1 MSVVVTEEVPG
12 LKPMQVISQDSI
24 PGDPSPSAGS
34 TFPFLHAELTSDFNE
49 PIRKLNKFNRGQPQ
63 SLGIVEIM
71 IGLVN
76 IVFGF
81 IFSFPLTYAN
91 GTPFWTSAMYI
102 ISGSL
107 CIIADKNP
115 GVIIAALTGNIVT
128 AVISGSTIYIYLFDS
143 SFRFSYFYKIS
154 DCQKLI
160 DLLMSTENGI
170 KVVLLVSAVLEFCV
184 STYIGAFGLKA
195 VCGIKSKCVVKPC
208 FEEARPLQVPSA
220 QTV

>member
-1 MSVVVTEEVPG
+1 MTVVVTEEVPG
-12 LKPMQVISQDSI
+12 LMPIQVISQDSI
-24 PGDPSPSAGS
+24 PVDPSPSAGR
-34 TFPFLHAELTSDFNE
+34 TFPFSHAKLASDFNE
-49 PIRKLNKFNRGQPQ
+49 IILKLNKFNRGEPQ

-91 GTPFWTSAMYI
+91 GTPFWTAPMYI
-102 ISGSL
+102 ISGSV
-107 CIIADKNP
+107 CIIANKNP
-115 GVIIAALTGNIVT
+115 GVIIAALTCNIVT

-143 SFRFSYFYKIS
+143 AFRFSYFYKVS

-160 DLLMSTENGI
+160 DFLMSIENGI
-170 KVVLLVSAVLEFCV
+170 KVVLLVSAVLVFCV
-184 STYIGAFGLKA
+184 STSIGAFGLKE
-195 VCGIKSKCVVKPC
+195 VCGIKSKCVFKPC
-208 FEEARPLQVPSA
+208 FEEARPLQVPST